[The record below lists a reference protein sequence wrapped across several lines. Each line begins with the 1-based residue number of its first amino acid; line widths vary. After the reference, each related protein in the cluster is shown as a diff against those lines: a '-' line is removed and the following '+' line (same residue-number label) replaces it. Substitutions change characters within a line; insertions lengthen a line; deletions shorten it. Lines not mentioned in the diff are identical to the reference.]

1 MSRQDGDTPPGLM
14 AAVFG
19 VACTVVVIL
28 RPRSVVINAGVAVIV
43 AAAYSLI
50 GLWLCLVLRRFERF
64 GTDDTDDEGWG
75 RRVPEPPGPQPPVDG
90 GDLWPEFE
98 RELRAYLRAHERT
111 PSESPERPLVEAS
124 EPSAPQVRERASAGG

>member
-1 MSRQDGDTPPGLM
+1 MSRRNGDTPIGLTAAVTTAALAA

-28 RPRSVVINAGVAVIV
+28 RPRSVVINAGVAVTV

-50 GLWLCLVLRRFERF
+50 GLWLCLVLKRLERF
-64 GTDDTDDEGWG
+64 GTDGDDGEGWG
-75 RRVPEPPGPQPPVDG
+75 RRAPEPPGPRPPVDG

-98 RELRAYLRAHERT
+98 RELRAYLEAHER
-111 PSESPERPLVEAS
+111 
-124 EPSAPQVRERASAGG
+124 APIPG